1 MMKNNSIKFFDFSL
15 ALVFITL
22 PAPKYSLNSLAII
35 LLVIS
40 WLFVGSFSQKI
51 EAFKEQKNSILIF
64 SLIIITLLFGLLY
77 TENFN
82 EGLSQI
88 KDKAPL
94 ILLPVVLLTTNSI
107 KRGQE
112 YYYFKLFA
120 ISTIV
125 WGVFA
130 IVKALILSYT
140 GMGNYFVYSEFAIL
154 LNKHTTYYSLFCV
167 ISVNYLIYDLLY
179 IKKTSRIAI
188 FFSILFLLLVIY
200 MLSSRMAILCLLLI
214 AIFYIKQYFTKNN
227 QQIFLVTLVLSAT
240 LATLFFSSNYVSR
253 FESIYSKNNKITEV
267 NTRLIHWTSAFETLD
282 NKSIILGKGTGDGKN
297 NLFKQYKLNKFEA
310 GFKNKYNAHNQY
322 IEFTLSN
329 GLLGLVSYMAFL
341 FLPLIYAI
349 RMNDF
354 FGILCIL
361 ILALCS
367 ITESILERQSG
378 ILITSLIVS
387 FVYSHNKNKLSEN
400 LSLKRE

>member
-130 IVKALILSYT
+130 IVKALILSYM

-214 AIFYIKQYFTKNN
+214 AIFYIKQY
-227 QQIFLVTLVLSAT
+227 L
-240 LATLFFSSNYVSR
+240 
-253 FESIYSKNNKITEV
+253 
-267 NTRLIHWTSAFETLD
+267 
-282 NKSIILGKGTGDGKN
+282 
-297 NLFKQYKLNKFEA
+297 
-310 GFKNKYNAHNQY
+310 
-322 IEFTLSN
+322 
-329 GLLGLVSYMAFL
+329 
-341 FLPLIYAI
+341 
-349 RMNDF
+349 
-354 FGILCIL
+354 
-361 ILALCS
+361 
-367 ITESILERQSG
+367 
-378 ILITSLIVS
+378 
-387 FVYSHNKNKLSEN
+387 
-400 LSLKRE
+400 